1 MSRFWTSCCFSSGVY
16 RRLVSRTFM
25 ILRADRM
32 KSTCWFPVDTTD
44 RATVEKCHVI
54 ETSRPQDGNGPITPF
69 LSLRYRRATVCRITG
84 KMDKRCQVSLF
95 AWWKPRCSVKRVKFT
110 VKSTLQERVCSM
122 MAYGLPFLQKCRQPG
137 ENDNPVI
144 IRRIDISV
152 YDQMSTFF

>member
-1 MSRFWTSCCFSSGVY
+1 
-16 RRLVSRTFM
+16 M

-44 RATVEKCHVI
+44 RATAEKCHVI

-84 KMDKRCQVSLF
+84 KMDKRCPVSLF

-122 MAYGLPFLQKCRQPG
+122 MAYGLPFLQKCRQPDVNLFLTRTLAFTRWSKM
-137 ENDNPVI
+137 ESPACRICWCIPLNP
-144 IRRIDISV
+144 
-152 YDQMSTFF
+152 